1 MNRWEK
7 EAADKAG
14 AAVAAVE
21 AAVAP
26 VVAEAQVVETT
37 AETTVME
44 NVAAA
49 IHKIEGEIVD
59 LAHKV
64 GV

>member
-1 MNRWEK
+1 MGTKWDK
-7 EAADKAG
+7 EAGKVDTNPG
-14 AAVAAVE
+14 PEVSAA
-21 AAVAP
+21 
-26 VVAEAQVVETT
+26 
-37 AETTVME
+37 AETAPAAEVPAAETGI
-44 NVAAA
+44 AAA